1 MKTCAQILKKDI
13 AIKIQ
18 ILGIAKKESV
28 YIIAVGSLTV
38 ANNNCRKKVIRSTQ
52 YLKFSRSAKEI
63 FRSLSFVDKNITDS
77 RRAKYSQ
84 TPSRASSQ
92 ISQ

>member
-18 ILGIAKKESV
+18 VLGNAKKESV

-38 ANNNCRKKVIRSTQ
+38 ADNNCRKKVIRSTQ
-52 YLKFSRSAKEI
+52 YLKFSRSAKEA
-63 FRSLSFVDKNITDS
+63 FRSLSRVIDDIRPHN
-77 RRAKYSQ
+77 
-84 TPSRASSQ
+84 SS
-92 ISQ
+92 